1 VSFFCNTDR
10 LTKQLLLCNISH
22 VQDEFSRV
30 TQSNGTC
37 VKTNGE
43 WPIYVILLGLI
54 NFSVLVFANI
64 QAFRARKIE
73 LDFSESQFLFIAMI
87 CTMQVCFISIPLNY
101 IVADTNNSASCFVR
115 IIIIF
120 VSCTAN
126 LLLIFVPKIKYCHEN
141 RSVRNTMMRKKASTA
156 ERTLSRHNGILDVQE
171 SITVRHGVQEASVD
185 SNSRSPLHIQ
195 DKRVNQIKRL
205 ENENADLKM
214 NNKKLSKHILDLEN
228 TIQGSKT

>member
-1 VSFFCNTDR
+1 
-10 LTKQLLLCNISH
+10 
-22 VQDEFSRV
+22 V

-141 RSVRNTMMRKKASTA
+141 RSVLKAIRRRKASTVQ
-156 ERTLSRHNGILDVQE
+156 ETLSRHNSILD
-171 SITVRHGVQEASVD
+171 ASVD

-195 DKRVNQIKRL
+195 DERVNQIKRL
-205 ENENADLKM
+205 ENENA
-214 NNKKLSKHILDLEN
+214 KLSKHILDLEN